1 VGEQG
6 GEECCGQSPASFS
19 SPDPDINRPINSGKL
34 FDISLP
40 DRLGMRNKKDY
51 LTELLD
57 RSHVSNTRSVFMV
70 VLGT

>member
-1 VGEQG
+1 MGEQG

-19 SPDPDINRPINSGKL
+19 SPDPDINWPINSGKL

-40 DRLGMRNKKDY
+40 DRLGMRNKKDFTLLNYWTDHMY
-51 LTELLD
+51 LI
-57 RSHVSNTRSVFMV
+57 HAV